1 MKRSIAVLILALALA
16 LTACGGQKAADAQA
30 EAKDITL
37 CPTYDN
43 GKGGYFSITLPAS
56 WGDHY
61 VTECG
66 ANDGGYYVGF
76 YE

>member
-30 EAKDITL
+30 EAKNITL

-43 GKGGYFSITLPAS
+43 GKGGVFFPSRCPPAGAIIT
-56 WGDHY
+56 
-61 VTECG
+61 
-66 ANDGGYYVGF
+66 
-76 YE
+76 